1 MPGTESKPLQGAGE
15 TSATP
20 GLSSRGPQDSRTP
33 ADRPH
38 AGPTEIAVRLEDVPF
53 PYQVL
58 DAECRLLA
66 VNAAWR
72 ELFRYEAGE
81 VLGRSFSDFLT
92 SAAAEACRQCCAQTG
107 ADTNCLGE
115 LEAVRKDGAHM
126 WIAPAGRKT
135 RDPNGRLLAVHCA
148 FHDVTDRKHA
158 ERELRARTQQ
168 LQAIRTISEEI
179 TRELDLRTVLHL
191 VGRRLSEL
199 VGHGRGG
206 VCLWDEAAQLLIPHT
221 VLDEE
226 NREQFGLKLG
236 QGVAGKVAACREG
249 LVVNDYRHWPGAP
262 PEVLA
267 RTRITAIMAA
277 PLLYRDR
284 LVGVIHMDTED
295 ARVAFSEHDRELLR
309 LFASHAAIAIEHA
322 RLFRGQER
330 AYRDLERAQEEMV
343 RTEKLRALGQMA
355 AGIAHDLNN
364 KLAAIL
370 GQAELLKLRGVPLHV
385 REGLLVLETAA
396 TDAAQVVRRLRDF
409 ARQGE
414 TAPLA
419 PVDLGE
425 VVREAVELTR
435 PRWEDEPQRLGARI
449 RVEIAPDAL
458 PPILGHAPEIREALA
473 NLIFNAVDAMPEGG
487 TLSLAGKVDP
497 EGVLLAVRDTG
508 RGIADEIRHR
518 IFEPF
523 FTTKGVKGSGLGLSV
538 AYGIMARHGGN
549 VSVASVPGQGTTVT
563 LRFQRVQREDPR
575 QENTPGAT
583 RGPARRVLV
592 IDDEPLVRRT
602 VGGLLEAAG
611 HTVIEADSG
620 AAGLASFAGAAVDC
634 VLTDLGMP
642 GMNGWEVARAI
653 KARAPQIPVLLLTG
667 WADQAEVD
675 MTPGLVERVLHKPIR
690 FEELL
695 QAVSELVHRPSPGS
709 ATPPSH

>member
-1 MPGTESKPLQGAGE
+1 MLGTGSTPLQSDGEQGAMSG
-15 TSATP
+15 S
-20 GLSSRGPQDSRTP
+20 SSRGPQDPDTP
-33 ADRPH
+33 SGQPP
-38 AGPTEIAVRLEDVPF
+38 AGATDVVLRLDDVPF

-58 DAECRLLA
+58 DPDCCLVA

-72 ELFRYEAGE
+72 ALFGYETEE
-81 VLGRSFSDFLT
+81 VQGRFLGDLLAPPAVER
-92 SAAAEACRQCCAQTG
+92 CRECCADAG
-107 ADTNCLGE
+107 DEPGCLGE
-115 LEAVRKDGAHM
+115 WEAIRKDDARI
-126 WIAPAGRKT
+126 WVAPIGRKV
-135 RDPNGRLLAVHCA
+135 RGADGRLLTVHCA
-148 FHDVTDRKHA
+148 LHDVTTRKQA
-158 ERELRARTQQ
+158 EKELRARTQQ
-168 LQAIRTISEEI
+168 LQAVRAISEEI

-206 VCLWDEAAQLLIPHT
+206 VCLWDEATQLLIPHT
-221 VLDEE
+221 VLDEKD
-226 NREQFGLKLG
+226 REQFGLKLG
-236 QGVAGKVAACREG
+236 QGVAGKVAEHREG
-249 LVVNDYRHWPGAP
+249 LIVNDYRHWPGAP

-267 RTRITAIMAA
+267 RTRITAIMAE

-284 LVGVIHMDTED
+284 FVGVIHMDTED

-322 RLFRGQER
+322 RLFWGQER
-330 AYRDLERAQEEMV
+330 AYRDLEHAQEEMV

-370 GQAELLKLRGVPLHV
+370 GQAELLKLRGVPPHV
-385 REGLLVLETAA
+385 REGLAVLETAA

-419 PVDLGE
+419 PVDLAE

-435 PRWEDEPQRLGARI
+435 PRWEDEPQRRGARI
-449 RVEIAPDAL
+449 RVEVAPGAL
-458 PPILGHAPEIREALA
+458 PPILGHAPEIREVLA

-487 TLSLAGKVDP
+487 TLSFAGTVDP
-497 EGVLLAVRDTG
+497 DGVMLAVRDTG

-523 FTTKGVKGSGLGLSV
+523 FTTKGLRGSGLGLSV

-549 VSVASVPGQGTTVT
+549 VSVASVPGQGTTFT
-563 LRFQRVQREDPR
+563 LRFHRVQREEPKR
-575 QENTPGAT
+575 ENSPGAA
-583 RGPARRVLV
+583 RGPTLRLLV
-592 IDDEPLVRRT
+592 IDDEPLVRQT
-602 VGGLLEAAG
+602 VSGLLEAAG

-620 AAGLASFAGAAVDC
+620 AAGLASLAGAAVDC

-667 WADQAEVD
+667 WADQAEID
-675 MTPGLVERVLHKPIR
+675 TAPGLVERVLHKPVR

-695 QAVSELVHRPSPGS
+695 QAVSDVVNRPSPGPAAVS
-709 ATPPSH
+709 SH

>member
-1 MPGTESKPLQGAGE
+1 MQGGGGKRA
-15 TSATP
+15 TSSS
-20 GLSSRGPQDSRTP
+20 SSRGLQDSDTP
-33 ADRPH
+33 GDRPR
-38 AGPTEIAVRLEDVPF
+38 ADTTQVALRLDDVPF

-58 DAECRLLA
+58 DTDCRLVA

-72 ELFRYEAGE
+72 ALFGYETEEVRGRFLGDLLVPPAGE
-81 VLGRSFSDFLT
+81 R
-92 SAAAEACRQCCAQTG
+92 CRECCVHAGDETG
-107 ADTNCLGE
+107 CLGE
-115 LEAVRKDGAHM
+115 WEAIRKDGARI
-126 WIAPAGRKT
+126 WVAPIGGKIRGAG
-135 RDPNGRLLAVHCA
+135 GRLLTVHCVL
-148 FHDVTDRKHA
+148 HDVTARKQT
-158 ERELRARTQQ
+158 EKELRARTQQ
-168 LQAIRTISEEI
+168 LQAVRAISEEI

-221 VLDEE
+221 VLDEKE
-226 NREQFGLKLG
+226 REQFGLKLG
-236 QGVAGKVAACREG
+236 RGVAGKVAERREG
-249 LVVNDYRHWPGAP
+249 LIINDYRHWPGAP

-267 RTRITAIMAA
+267 RTRITAIMAE

-295 ARVAFSEHDRELLR
+295 ARIAFSERDRELLR

-322 RLFRGQER
+322 RLFWGQER
-330 AYRDLERAQEEMV
+330 AYRDLEHAQEEMV
-343 RTEKLRALGQMA
+343 RTEKLRGLGQMA

-370 GQAELLKLRGVPLHV
+370 GQAELLTLRGVPPHV

-425 VVREAVELTR
+425 VVREAVELSR
-435 PRWEDEPQRLGARI
+435 PRWEDEPQRRGARI

-458 PPILGHAPEIREALA
+458 PPVLGHAPEIREVLA

-487 TLSLAGKVDP
+487 TLSLAATVDP
-497 EGVLLAVRDTG
+497 EGVLVAVRDTG

-523 FTTKGVKGSGLGLSV
+523 FTTKGLRGSGLGLSV
-538 AYGIMARHGGN
+538 AYGIMAGHGGN
-549 VSVASVPGQGTTVT
+549 ISVASVPGQGTTVT

-575 QENTPGAT
+575 RENPPRAT
-583 RGPARRVLV
+583 RGPARRLLV
-592 IDDEPLVRRT
+592 IDDEPLVRHT
-602 VGGLLEAAG
+602 VSGLLEAAG

-620 AAGLASFAGAAVDC
+620 AAGLASLAGAAVDC

-667 WADQAEVD
+667 WADQAD
-675 MTPGLVERVLHKPIR
+675 RDTTPGLVERILHKPVRI
-690 FEELL
+690 EELL
-695 QAVSELVHRPSPGS
+695 RAVSEIVNRPSPES
-709 ATPPSH
+709 ATPPSG